1 MIPLTLMKTLLAV
14 LGAAALAACASDAPR
29 WQKPGASQ
37 TAVDEAL
44 QDCRVKARL
53 NPQMNQ
59 GALERPGSGTPGMD
73 RIEDR
78 DRAEL
83 GAIDRCMREK
93 GYAAGT
99 R

>member
-1 MIPLTLMKTLLAV
+1 MKTTFFV
-14 LGAAALAACASDAPR
+14 ICVAALAACTSSAPR
-29 WQKPGASQ
+29 WEKPGASQ

-53 NPQMNQ
+53 NPQQ
-59 GALERPGSGTPGMD
+59 RIGAHERPGSGTPGID

-83 GAIDRCMREK
+83 GSIDRCMREK